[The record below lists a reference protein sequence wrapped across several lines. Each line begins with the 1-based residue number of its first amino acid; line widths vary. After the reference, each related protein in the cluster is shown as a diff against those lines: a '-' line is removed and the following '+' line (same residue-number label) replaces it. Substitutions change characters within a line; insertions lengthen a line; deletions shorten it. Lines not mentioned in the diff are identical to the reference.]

1 MPGRGHA
8 RAWAEEVEEE
18 EEAASPIYDET
29 SGQYRGS
36 ESAWHEGIA
45 VERGSSKHRLDTGHG
60 FYRSIVSGF
69 LRLSFDLK
77 EPVPQRC

>member
-1 MPGRGHA
+1 MPGRGHHA

-36 ESAWHEGIA
+36 DSAWHEGIA

-69 LRLSFDLK
+69 LPPKYCSLCF
-77 EPVPQRC
+77 